1 MKAIVIGSTGA
12 TGLELIKELL
22 KDEYFTEIKTFS
34 RSALKIKH
42 QKLTEYLIDFNQ
54 IQNHKDEI
62 KGDVLFSAFGTT
74 KNDAGSKEAQYKID
88 YTYQY
93 EFAKL
98 ASDNGIAKYVLVSS
112 IGANEKS
119 ALFYPKMKGALEEVV
134 KKLQFKNIHIFQPP
148 MLIRQADKIRKV
160 EKNGIAIINKLNAVG
175 LFKSQKPM
183 SVSLLANKMIKVL
196 KRDPT
201 DNVNT
206 YLPHNIF
213 NL

>member
-12 TGLELIKELL
+12 TGIELIKELL
-22 KDEYFTEIKTFS
+22 KDEYFTEIRTFS
-34 RSALKIKH
+34 RSSLKIKH
-42 QKLTEYLIDFNQ
+42 QKLTEYLIDFNK

-62 KGDVLFSAFGTT
+62 KGDVLFSALGTT
-74 KNDAGSKEAQYKID
+74 KKDAGSKDAQYKID

-98 ASDNGIAKYVLVSS
+98 ASINGTANYVLVSS

-119 ALFYPKMKGALEEVV
+119 VLFYPKMKGALEEAV
-134 KKLQFKNIHIFQPP
+134 KKIVFKNIHIFQPP
-148 MLIRQADKIRKV
+148 MLIRQSYKIRKV

-196 KRDPT
+196 KIDST
-201 DNVNT
+201 HDINT

>member
-22 KDEYFTEIKTFS
+22 KDENFTEIKTFS
-34 RSALKIKH
+34 RNSLEIKH

-54 IQNHKDEI
+54 IHNHKDEI
-62 KGDVLFSAFGTT
+62 TGDVLFSALGTT
-74 KNDAGSKEAQYKID
+74 KKDAGSKEAQYKID

-98 ASDNGIAKYVLVSS
+98 ASNNGIGNYILVSS
-112 IGANEKS
+112 VGANEKS
-119 ALFYPKMKGALEEVV
+119 ALFYPKMKGALEQAV
-134 KKLQFKNIHIFQPP
+134 KKLDFKNIHIFQPP
-148 MLIRQADKIRKV
+148 MLIRQANKIRKV

-183 SVSLLANKMIKVL
+183 LVSLLANKMIKVL
-196 KRDPT
+196 KSDST
-201 DNVNT
+201 SNVNT